1 MMAAVQSFDYIVVGA
16 GSAGCVLANRL
27 TASGRH
33 RVLLLEAGGHD
44 RHMWIHIPL
53 GFAKLFD
60 NAEVNWR
67 YASEP
72 EPELNNRK
80 IIQPRGKVVGGSSS
94 INGLLY
100 IRGQK
105 EDYDHW
111 RQLGNA
117 GWAFDDVLPYFR
129 RAEDQERGA
138 DDLHGVGGPLAVSD
152 VCEPHP
158 LCEAFIAAAQQT
170 GVPRND
176 DFNGP
181 RQEGAGY
188 FQLTAKN
195 GRRWSTAAGY
205 LKQARSRHNLTIELN
220 ALATR
225 ILFDGRRAIGVE
237 YRQGGETRTAYAG
250 GEIILAGGAFNSP
263 QLLQLSGIGPADLL
277 RRHGIAVMADMPG
290 VGADLQDHLQVR
302 MQFRC
307 TEPITMNDV
316 VNNWRHR
323 YMAGLRYMLSRKGL
337 LSIGAGYAGAF
348 LRTRPDLASPDV
360 QIHFLIFST
369 ETAGAKLHPFSGFMA
384 SVCQLRPESRG
395 FVRITSND
403 PGVAPAIQPRYL
415 SSRNDCDT
423 IVAGLTLLRRIMDQP
438 VMRRLIAEERLPGP
452 KCLTDDDLLAYA
464 RATGTT
470 VYHPTSTCRMGSDAT
485 AVVDERLRVRGFDRL
500 RVVDASIMPALVSG
514 NTNAAAVMIGEK
526 GADLI
531 LDDAPGAAP
540 ISIPPGIAAAG
551 MNSDGQRSS
560 FR

>member
-1 MMAAVQSFDYIVVGA
+1 
-16 GSAGCVLANRL
+16 
-27 TASGRH
+27 
-33 RVLLLEAGGHD
+33 
-44 RHMWIHIPL
+44 
-53 GFAKLFD
+53 
-60 NAEVNWR
+60 
-67 YASEP
+67 
-72 EPELNNRK
+72 
-80 IIQPRGKVVGGSSS
+80 
-94 INGLLY
+94 
-100 IRGQK
+100 
-105 EDYDHW
+105 
-111 RQLGNA
+111 
-117 GWAFDDVLPYFR
+117 
-129 RAEDQERGA
+129 
-138 DDLHGVGGPLAVSD
+138 
-152 VCEPHP
+152 
-158 LCEAFIAAAQQT
+158 
-170 GVPRND
+170 
-176 DFNGP
+176 
-181 RQEGAGY
+181 
-188 FQLTAKN
+188 
-195 GRRWSTAAGY
+195 
-205 LKQARSRHNLTIELN
+205 
-220 ALATR
+220 
-225 ILFDGRRAIGVE
+225 
-237 YRQGGETRTAYAG
+237 
-250 GEIILAGGAFNSP
+250 
-263 QLLQLSGIGPADLL
+263 
-277 RRHGIAVMADMPG
+277 
-290 VGADLQDHLQVR
+290 LQDHLQVR